1 MILYFS
7 IIGVTALLIAKAFWY
22 ISFRVVLARFGI
34 HNYHDWSFS

>member
-22 ISFRVVLARFGI
+22 IS
-34 HNYHDWSFS
+34 